1 MTSSV
6 KILIV
11 EDNEQD
17 AALLIRT
24 LAKGGIQVESR
35 RVETEDEMRDQLLVK
50 GWDVV
55 ICDFTMP
62 KFSALSAL
70 RTMRQMGLDLPFIIV
85 SGTIEE
91 DAAVEAIRAGAHDFV
106 SKGKFARL
114 IPAIEREMREARV
127 RAESAKMR
135 QQLLISD
142 RMASIGTLA
151 AGVAHEANNPLTAVI
166 GGLELA
172 VEEVTDLINLDEKH
186 APKSAEGDQRQKTLQ
201 RTLEV
206 LNDALDAAERVRL
219 IVRDLKAFSRSDDET
234 TGPVNIERAIDASVR
249 MVQNEVRHHAT
260 LTTRY
265 GSVPLV
271 RGNEARLGQVFLNLI
286 VNAAQ
291 AMPSARLE
299 ENEIV
304 IITERAIDGRV
315 QVEVRD
321 NGPGIPQELLGRLF
335 DPFFTTKPIG
345 TGTGLGLTICHRI
358 ISELGGEIQVESALG
373 CGTTFRTLL
382 PVYVPTHHEDKAEP
396 PLSVRRKG
404 ARVLVIDDEPI
415 VGQMVA
421 RMIEVDHDV
430 TVVTNPKEA
439 LQLLRSPHTFDAIL
453 CDLMMPEVTGMD
465 IYQQLQAI
473 PPDQRPPLALM
484 SGGAFTKEAREFL
497 DRAPCPH
504 LEKPFNR
511 AALNAVLR
519 ELLR

>member
-1 MTSSV
+1 MTSNL

-11 EDNEQD
+11 DDNEQD
-17 AALLIRT
+17 AALVIRT

-35 RVETEDEMRDQLLVK
+35 RVETEVEMREQLLSK
-50 GWDVV
+50 SWDVV

-70 RTMRQMGLDLPFIIV
+70 RTMRKLGLDLPFIIV

-114 IPAIEREMREARV
+114 IPAIEREIREAHV

-172 VEEVTDLINLDEKH
+172 VEDLDEIV
-186 APKSAEGDQRQKTLQ
+186 SAGQKRQAKTEEE
-201 RTLEV
+201 TLHLATLKQTLDV
-206 LNDALDAAERVRL
+206 LIDALDAAERVRL

-234 TGPVNIERAIDASVR
+234 TGPVNIERAIDASIR
-249 MVQNEVRHHAT
+249 MVQNEVRHHAG

-291 AMPSARLE
+291 AMSGTRFE
-299 ENEIV
+299 DNEIV
-304 IITERAIDGRV
+304 IVTDQASDGRV
-315 QVEVRD
+315 LVEVRD
-321 NGPGIPQELLGRLF
+321 NGPGIPQELLGRIF

-358 ISELGGEIQVESALG
+358 ISELGGEIQVESSPG

-382 PVYVPTHHEDKAEP
+382 PLYIPSPQQEPTAAP
-396 PLSVRRKG
+396 QSVRRRG
-404 ARVLVIDDEPI
+404 ARILVIDDEPV
-415 VGQMVA
+415 VGQLIA
-421 RMIEVDHDV
+421 RMAAGDYDV
-430 TVVTNPKEA
+430 T
-439 LQLLRSPHTFDAIL
+439 
-453 CDLMMPEVTGMD
+453 
-465 IYQQLQAI
+465 
-473 PPDQRPPLALM
+473 
-484 SGGAFTKEAREFL
+484 
-497 DRAPCPH
+497 
-504 LEKPFNR
+504 
-511 AALNAVLR
+511 AV
-519 ELLR
+519 